1 MVTIPV
7 ISVPHVVKVYRHV
20 VFLLMFKILSIK
32 KYSWKHKTKQLN
44 DKTEGRTLK
53 LHTKNGIRKH
63 MVKIFIYSNAE
74 ISL

>member
-20 VFLLMFKILSIK
+20 VILLFKILSIE
-32 KYSWKHKTKQLN
+32 KYSWKHKAKQLN